1 MYDLSVQL
9 FKSLVTDLI
18 KGTLQRVRNIVVVDM
33 VSPRGDLLNH
43 PHIDDIA
50 MIQFFKDVEFI
61 LEEIPLL
68 LVPVLHPVA
77 DKHLLSL
84 FVIYIH
90 FVDLSEWEP
99 IGLHLDY
106 QVLMHYYLL
115 SVQIYN
121 HER

>member
-1 MYDLSVQL
+1 MYDLSMQL

-18 KGTLQRVRNIVVVDM
+18 ECSLQGVGNIVVVDI
-33 VSPRGDLLNH
+33 VSRWRDLLNH

-50 MIQFFKDVEFI
+50 MIQFFEDVELI

-77 DKHLLSL
+77 DKHLVSL
-84 FVIYIH
+84 LVIYIH
-90 FVDLSEWEP
+90 IVDLAEREP

-121 HER
+121 NER